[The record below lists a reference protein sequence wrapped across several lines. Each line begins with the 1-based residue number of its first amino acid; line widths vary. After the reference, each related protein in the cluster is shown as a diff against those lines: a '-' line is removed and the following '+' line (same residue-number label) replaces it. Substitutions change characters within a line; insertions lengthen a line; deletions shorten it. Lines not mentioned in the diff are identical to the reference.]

1 MKIIDDVRTFLISVV
16 IPSHPEHVEQRK
28 KVVEMIKKQTY
39 PNIEVIVETGGNN
52 VQEARNIGIKKAKGK
67 YIAMLDDDD
76 AWHPSK
82 LEKQMKTMME
92 NPDCGICITW
102 AKDKRLLDKGIMMDY
117 TPKKE
122 ITYSDMLRGFAI
134 APTSTF
140 LIRRDCIDDLG
151 GFREDFRFAH
161 EYELAIR
168 YAKYGWKILC
178 VQEYL
183 TYYGEYSSNRL
194 SDNYADYIRGH
205 FDLLR
210 VYGWDMAKESIIFS
224 LLRQTAC
231 IPLFFIGIFF
241 RDLMHKFFYRFK
253 KLHTQGA
260 L

>member
-1 MKIIDDVRTFLISVV
+1 MSKLVSVI
-16 IPSHPEHVEQRK
+16 IPSHPNRIEQRK
-28 KVVEMIKKQTY
+28 KVVRMVKKQTY
-39 PNIEVIVETGGNN
+39 PNLEIIVETGGNN
-52 VQEARNIGIKKAKGK
+52 AQEARNIGIRKAKGK

-76 AWHPSK
+76 AWHPNK
-82 LEKQMKTMME
+82 IKEQVKVMEE

-102 AKDKRLLDKGIMMDY
+102 ARDLRLQDKGIEMDY

-140 LIRRDCIDDLG
+140 LIREKCIDELG

-161 EYELAIR
+161 EYELALR
-168 YAKYGWKILC
+168 YAKHGWRILC
-178 VQEYL
+178 IQKYL
-183 TYYGEYSSNRL
+183 TYYGKYSSSRL
-194 SDNYADYIRGH
+194 SDNYSDYIRGH

-210 VYGWDMAKESIIFS
+210 VYGKDMAKESIIFS

-231 IPLFFIGIFF
+231 IPLFFIGIFN
-241 RDLMHKFFYRFK
+241 RNLMHKFFYRFK
-253 KLHTQGA
+253 RLHTQGR